1 MIFIMNNVLKS
12 LILSVSII
20 GNVMAQTGSDL
31 PAQQDMIPYRT
42 IPDYPMNYSSATV
55 VARIIDGLGFR
66 FYWASEGLRAED
78 LAYRVSDDSRT
89 AGETIDHI
97 LGLSG
102 VILNGSL
109 KTLNTGSNRDTTLSF
124 EEKRILVLQNLM
136 EASEIMKKDNGN
148 DLSDFKVIFERGDR
162 LSEYPYWNML
172 NGPIADAI
180 YHTGQVVALRRASGN
195 PVNPN
200 ISVLSGT
207 VREP

>member
-1 MIFIMNNVLKS
+1 MNNVLKS